1 MGAGPSPHRASAGLL
16 FSPSLH
22 ISVAYEM
29 GAGPSP
35 HRASAGL
42 LFSPSLHTSVAY
54 EKGCRLITAPGP
66 WNAPATCTGEV
77 NRRSYFTNFPRGD
90 DNLCQE
96 QEPLIGNE
104 PSPVSGPPGEP
115 RILSALLVFWQAGH
129 QTALWK
135 FCLQQSAPY
144 SRQYASP
151 YDAETGLQ

>member
-90 DNLCQE
+90 EDRKSTRLN
-96 QEPLIGNE
+96 
-104 PSPVSGPPGEP
+104 SSHVAS
-115 RILSALLVFWQAGH
+115 SYAV
-129 QTALWK
+129 
-135 FCLQQSAPY
+135 FCLKK
-144 SRQYASP
+144 
-151 YDAETGLQ
+151 